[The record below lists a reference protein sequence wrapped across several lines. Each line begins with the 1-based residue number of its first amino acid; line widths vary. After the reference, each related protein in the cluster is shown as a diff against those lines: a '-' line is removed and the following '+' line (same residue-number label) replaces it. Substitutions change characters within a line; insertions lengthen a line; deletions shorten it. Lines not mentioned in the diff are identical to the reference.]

1 MGQKVSPT
9 GFRLGITE
17 DWRSRWYAGKNYAEL
32 LDNDLAIRKYLE
44 KRLARA
50 AVAKIE
56 IERAGD
62 KVKIIITTARPTV
75 VIGKKGSEIE
85 QLRKELAEFVDGK
98 ISV

>member
-56 IERAGD
+56 IERTGD
-62 KVKIIITTARPTV
+62 KVKIIITTARPAV
-75 VIGKKGSEIE
+75 VIG
-85 QLRKELAEFVDGK
+85 
-98 ISV
+98 